1 MKWTA
6 ICVNLG
12 RCGGV
17 SSPADSCLAFS
28 FVASH
33 SKEEAFAFA
42 QEQTSF
48 EVIAIVPGE
57 HPVYA
62 PSLDE

>member
-6 ICVNLG
+6 ICVNLE
-12 RCGGV
+12 RCGGGDCEIW
-17 SSPADSCLAFS
+17 STFS

-42 QEQTSF
+42 QEQTVY
-48 EVIAIVPGE
+48 EVIAIIPGD

-62 PSLDE
+62 LVPDV